1 MNYTDLGFDPCDTT
15 INQNSIEL
23 SVSVLCGRHLDPEIR
38 KGSDY
43 NTFVKLEI
51 IGCPVDCCYGK
62 SGTLI
67 KIWNYL
73 IWSFLLGT
81 TNVIRNNAFNPCW
94 DETFN
99 FNLIYRP
106 SLALLRISVY
116 HQNPKTAKNPGSQK
130 KLGQATIPIEYLRP
144 GIR

>member
-1 MNYTDLGFDPCDTT
+1 MLEKYLQTINLCKCYFLNYADLGFDPCDTT

-67 KIWNYL
+67 I
-73 IWSFLLGT
+73 I
-81 TNVIRNNAFNPCW
+81 
-94 DETFN
+94 
-99 FNLIYRP
+99 
-106 SLALLRISVY
+106 
-116 HQNPKTAKNPGSQK
+116 
-130 KLGQATIPIEYLRP
+130 
-144 GIR
+144 